1 MRKRPSARRPAVL
14 CSVLAIAVTGVVS
27 VTGVNVAA
35 AADTITCRANA
46 GVFYTLPDTHL
57 DLDRHN
63 EPETGATSWT
73 GRTTIGNA
81 WTGRT
86 LAGPDGRMYSILDNG
101 DVLRQRRLA
110 TSWENGGVSQKIAT
124 GWTGVSLPQYR
135 NRITVDA
142 TGDFYW
148 SHDNI
153 LAWVRY
159 DETTKVW
166 TDRLIDT
173 GWTQTKYDL
182 IVGAGAGVFYAR
194 TPAGALY
201 RFQYDPASQRWI
213 EYATLVGTSGWQ
225 NFSQIASA
233 GGDVLYALDKNNGQL
248 KWYRYLG
255 GGSWT
260 GPTVVGTIGTDY
272 QLSVTTDD
280 CKLVNPGLPAR
291 PAVPARPSPAT
302 FLTEGVEGKVQH
314 FYVDDFGRL
323 IHGRQRTDDVT
334 IVEFAVVPG
343 YQEFSGVPSAV
354 RAADN
359 SLVVTALGQD
369 AETRVSTQAA
379 GATGWPALSGFGG
392 WTPGPAQVVLR
403 DGVSYAFAVD
413 AGGKLWLR
421 PQDPASK
428 QFLPWRV
435 LASTG
440 LSPDITVVPQGD
452 GIDVFARTTAGL
464 YTKATYANGA
474 LGAWIT
480 VPGTGWTTTAAAVA
494 NPDSNLQVFAVQ
506 PDGAVVT
513 QRELSGGFTGAW
525 KPLTGITATGAP
537 AAATD
542 PGGTIHVAV
551 RANDGYVYVTEQVA
565 PGSGTYRAWQRLADS
580 RTGASYQSTTDP
592 ALTAHSTGGVVA
604 AFRDSDGVSYVYSSA
619 VAAGLAVR
627 AAGGDRSV
635 FTGGPAP
642 KPKF

>member
-1 MRKRPSARRPAVL
+1 MRQGSFARRPVTL
-14 CSVLAIAVTGVVS
+14 CCAFTIAFTGAVS
-27 VTGVNVAA
+27 VTGATQAA
-35 AADTITCRANA
+35 AADTITCRAGA

-57 DLDRHN
+57 DLDRHH

-81 WTGRT
+81 WSGKT

-101 DVLRQRRLA
+101 DVHRQRRLA
-110 TSWENGGVSQKIAT
+110 TGWENGGVSQKIAT
-124 GWTGVSLPQYR
+124 GWAGMTQPQSR
-135 NRITVDA
+135 NRISVDA

-148 SHDNI
+148 AHDSI

-159 DETTKVW
+159 DETTKAW

-173 GWTQTKYDL
+173 GWTLTKYDL

-201 RFQYDPASQRWI
+201 RFQYDPASQRWV
-213 EYATLVGTSGWQ
+213 EYATLVGASGWQ

-233 GGDVLYALDKNNGQL
+233 GGDVLYALDKNNGQI

-260 GPTVVGTIGTDY
+260 GPKVVGTIGADY

-280 CKLVNPGLPAR
+280 CRLVNPALPAR

-302 FLTEGVEGKVQH
+302 FLTEGTESKIQH

-334 IVEFAVVPG
+334 IVEFSVVPG
-343 YQEFSGVPSAV
+343 YQEFSGVPAAV

-359 SLVVTALGQD
+359 SLQVTALGQD
-369 AETRVSTQAA
+369 SESRVGSQTP
-379 GATGWPALSGFGG
+379 GATSWPALAGFGG
-392 WTPGPAQVVLR
+392 WTPGPARLVLR

-413 AGGKLWLR
+413 TAGKLWVR

-435 LASTG
+435 LDSTG
-440 LSPDITVVPQGD
+440 LSSDLTVVPQTD
-452 GIDVFARTTAGL
+452 GIDVFARTTSGL
-464 YTKATYANGA
+464 YTKATYADGS
-474 LGAWIT
+474 LSSWIT
-480 VPGTGWTTTAAAVA
+480 VPGTGWLAAAAAVA
-494 NPDSNLQVFAVQ
+494 NPDKNLQVFAVQ
-506 PDGAVVT
+506 PDGQVVT

-525 KPLTGITATGAP
+525 SPLTGITANGVP
-537 AAATD
+537 ATAMD
-542 PGGTIHVAV
+542 PGGTVHVAV
-551 RANDGYVYVTEQVA
+551 KANDGYVYVTEQVA
-565 PGSGTYRAWQRLADS
+565 PGSATYRGWQRLADA
-580 RTGASYQSTTDP
+580 RTGAAYQSVTDP
-592 ALTAHSTGGVVA
+592 ALTARSTGGVVA
-604 AFRDSDGVSYVYSSA
+604 AFRDADGVSYVYSSTVVPA
-619 VAAGLAVR
+619 LTAR
-627 AAGGDRSV
+627 ATTGRSV

-642 KPKF
+642 KPRF

>member
-1 MRKRPSARRPAVL
+1 MLRKPFPRRPAAL
-14 CSVLAIAVTGVVS
+14 FCAVTATVATVS
-27 VTGVNVAA
+27 VAGASPAA
-35 AADTITCRANA
+35 AADTITCRASA

-73 GRTTIGNA
+73 GRTTIGFT
-81 WTGRT
+81 WSGKT
-86 LAGPDGRMYSILDNG
+86 LAGPDGRMYTVADNG
-101 DVLRQRRLA
+101 DVTRQRRLA
-110 TSWENGGVSQKIAT
+110 TGWENGGVGQKIAT
-124 GWTGVSLPQYR
+124 GWNGVTLASQR

-148 SHDNI
+148 THDNI

-201 RFQYDPASQRWI
+201 RFQYDPVSQRWI
-213 EYATLVGTSGWQ
+213 EYATLVGTNGWQ
-225 NFSQIASA
+225 NFSQVASA
-233 GGDVLYALDKNNGQL
+233 GGDVLYALDKNNGQI

-255 GGSWT
+255 AGSWT
-260 GPTVVGTIGTDY
+260 GPKVVGTIGTDY

-280 CKLVNPGLPAR
+280 CKLINPGLPSR
-291 PAVPARPSPAT
+291 PSVPTRPSPAT
-302 FLTEGVEGKVQH
+302 FLAEGAEGKIQH

-343 YQEFSGVPSAV
+343 YQEFSDVPSAV
-354 RAADN
+354 RTADN
-359 SLVVTALGQD
+359 SLLVAALGQD
-369 AETRVSTQAA
+369 SETRTSNQAA
-379 GATGWPALSGFGG
+379 GTTSWPALTGFGG
-392 WTPGPAQVVLR
+392 WTPGPARVVVR

-435 LASTG
+435 LPSTG
-440 LSPDITVVPQGD
+440 LSPDITVVTQTD

-464 YTKATYANGA
+464 YTKATYTDGA
-474 LGAWIT
+474 LSAWLT
-480 VPGTGWTTTAAAVA
+480 VPGTSWPSVAAAVA
-494 NPDSNLQVFAVQ
+494 NPDKNLQVFATQ
-506 PDGAVVT
+506 PDGVVAT
-513 QRELSGGFTGAW
+513 QRELSGGFTGTW
-525 KPLTGITATGAP
+525 KPLAGVTATGSP
-537 AAATD
+537 AAAMD

-565 PGSGTYRAWQRLADS
+565 PGSATYRDWQRLSDS

-592 ALTAHSTGGVVA
+592 ALVAHSTGGVVA
-604 AFRDSDGVSYVYSSA
+604 AFRDADGVSYVYSSS
-619 VAAGLAVR
+619 VASGLAAR
-627 AAGGDRSV
+627 TTDGSRSV
-635 FTGGPAP
+635 FTGGPLP